1 VPMVLRMV
9 MLPRRLHPH
18 NQPHPPVANN
28 T

>member
-9 MLPRRLHPH
+9 MLHRRLHPH
-18 NQPHPPVANN
+18 NQPHRPVANN